1 MRTPNLKNP
10 SSNHSSNWEGQTMN
24 QRRRNEMIAQT
35 DLAGSFTL
43 PGTSMTVNRMGY
55 GAMQLAGPGVWGPPR
70 DPDGAIAVLREAVQ
84 SGVNHIDT
92 SDYYGPHVTN
102 QIIKKALHPYPDG
115 LVIVTKL
122 GARRGADKSWIPAL
136 SRQELIGLRCCYR

>member
-10 SSNHSSNWEGQTMN
+10 SSNHSSKREMRIMN
-24 QRRRNEMIAQT
+24 KGRRDQMIAQT
-35 DLAGSFTL
+35 DPAGSFTL
-43 PGTSMTVNRMGY
+43 PGASVTVNRMGY
-55 GAMQLAGPGVWGPPR
+55 GAMQLAGPGVFGPPHNV
-70 DPDGAIAVLREAVQ
+70 DAAIAVLREAVE

-102 QIIKKALHPYPDG
+102 QIIKQALHPYPHG

-122 GARRGADKSWIPAL
+122 GARRGPDK
-136 SRQELIGLRCCYR
+136 